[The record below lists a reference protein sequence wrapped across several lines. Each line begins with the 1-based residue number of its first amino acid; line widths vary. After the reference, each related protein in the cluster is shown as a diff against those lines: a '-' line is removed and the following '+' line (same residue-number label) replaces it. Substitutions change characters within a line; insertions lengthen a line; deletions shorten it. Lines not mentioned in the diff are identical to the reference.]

1 MKRWTTSYVRRQRV
15 STGHP
20 LVHAGGDKNV
30 WLEEAG
36 FSTNTPVTVT
46 VEHGL
51 LVIRLAPEG

>member
-1 MKRWTTSYVRRQRV
+1 MRRQRV

-36 FSTNTPVTVT
+36 FSTSPPVTVI

-51 LVIRLAPEG
+51 LVIRLAPER